1 MYLDAFFLTILAD
14 AFGIMGAASS
24 PSS

>member
-1 MYLDAFFLTILAD
+1 MHLDALFLTILAD
-14 AFGIMGAASS
+14 AFGIMAAASS